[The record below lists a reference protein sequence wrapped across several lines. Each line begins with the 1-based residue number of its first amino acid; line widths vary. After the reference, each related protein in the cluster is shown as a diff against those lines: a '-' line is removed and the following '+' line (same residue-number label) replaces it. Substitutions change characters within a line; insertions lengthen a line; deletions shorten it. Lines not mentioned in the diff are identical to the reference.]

1 MPLKCR
7 KIAQSLTAKGFRE
20 DRARK
25 HVFYRLE
32 VAGLITAVHT
42 MLSHGCDEISDPLVS
57 KMARDVRLKRPQ
69 FVALVDCTLKGPE
82 YLALLRADGVDLT

>member
-7 KIAQSLTAKGFRE
+7 EIAKSLTKKGFRE

-25 HVFYRLE
+25 HVFFRLE
-32 VAGLITAVHT
+32 VDGLITAVIPCFRMVAT
-42 MLSHGCDEISDPLVS
+42 KSGDPLVS

-69 FVALVDCTLKGPE
+69 FVALVDCTPKEPE
-82 YLALLRADGVDLT
+82 YLALPAEEQALT